1 MHSATSL
8 QLSSSVLHL
17 LICISQ
23 HREEQAY
30 TGSMQ
35 RPVFHPQLIEALR
48 GYNRQRFVKDVVAGL
63 TVSVVAL
70 PISMAFAIACGLKPE
85 AGLVTAIVAGF
96 LIAALGGSRV
106 QISGAAGGFVVMVY
120 GIVHIHGINGLML
133 ATLMSGMW
141 LLLMGLLR
149 LGVLIR
155 FIPVAVITGFTNG
168 IAVLIG
174 MLQLKDFLGLPVQ
187 AMPADVFGIVS
198 LISTHL
204 NQADTSSLLLTTCSL
219 LLLVFWQRLMPRWL
233 PTKIAQR
240 LSLMPGPMLVMLLA
254 TVFVYITDWPV
265 ATIGSRFGGIPS
277 GLPTLSWPD
286 MSLSKW
292 QAVLVPSFTLAL
304 LGAISS
310 LLCARASDNMIGGRH
325 DPNQELMAQG
335 MANMVMPFVGGMPA
349 TGALAR
355 TVTNVKNGASSPVA
369 GMVHA
374 LGLLLIVWLAAP
386 LVSHIPV
393 GVLSAI
399 LLFIAWNMGD
409 WRAFTQLSQFRW
421 PYRFTLLAVF
431 VLTVLVDLSTGMAVG
446 MAAACLTFIYRIS
459 SLTNRQLLH
468 RTANTQVW
476 ALNGALFFGA
486 VALLELI
493 ANDLPDNT
501 LVLELGGLIYI
512 DSSGADALQSLQQTC
527 EKQDVQLMLCGL
539 NAQPLDILQRT
550 GLLARM
556 KTPNTVSDWQT
567 AVRVAT
573 E

>member
-1 MHSATSL
+1 M
-8 QLSSSVLHL
+8 QL
-17 LICISQ
+17 
-23 HREEQAY
+23 
-30 TGSMQ
+30 
-35 RPVFHPQLIEALR
+35 PVFRPELIDALR
-48 GYNRQRFVKDVVAGL
+48 GYNRQRFVKDVGAGL

-120 GIVHIHGINGLML
+120 GIVHLHGVNGLML
-133 ATLMSGMW
+133 ATLMSGLW
-141 LLLMGLLR
+141 LLLMGMMR

-174 MLQLKDFLGLPVQ
+174 MLQLKDFLGLPVRT
-187 AMPADVFGIVS
+187 MPADVFGIVS
-198 LISTHL
+198 VISTHL
-204 NQADTSSLLLTTCSL
+204 NQTDIPTLLLTTSSLLLL
-219 LLLVFWQRLMPRWL
+219 AFWQLLMPRWL
-233 PTKIAQR
+233 PTKMAER
-240 LSLMPGPMLVMLLA
+240 LSLMPGPMLVMILA
-254 TVFVYITDWPV
+254 TVIVYTTDWPV

-277 GLPTLSWPD
+277 GLPDLSWPTL
-286 MSLSKW
+286 SLPQL

-310 LLCARASDNMIGGRH
+310 LLCARASDSMIGARH

-335 MANMVMPFVGGMPA
+335 LANMVMPFVGGMPA

-374 LGLLLIVWLAAP
+374 LGLLLIVLLAAP

-409 WRAFTQLSQFRW
+409 WRAFVSLSQFRW

-431 VLTVLVDLSTGMAVG
+431 VLTVCIDLSVGMAVG
-446 MAAACLTFIYRIS
+446 MAAACLTFLYRIS
-459 SLTNRQLLH
+459 SLTQRQLLEK
-468 RTANTQVW
+468 TSGTQVW
-476 ALNGALFFGA
+476 SIKGALFFGA
-486 VALLELI
+486 VDLLELI
-493 ANDLPDNT
+493 INDLPEQT

-512 DSSGADALQSLQQTC
+512 DSSGADALQNLLQTC
-527 EKQDVQLMLCGL
+527 E
-539 NAQPLDILQRT
+539 
-550 GLLARM
+550 
-556 KTPNTVSDWQT
+556 
-567 AVRVAT
+567 
-573 E
+573 

>member
-1 MHSATSL
+1 
-8 QLSSSVLHL
+8 
-17 LICISQ
+17 
-23 HREEQAY
+23 
-30 TGSMQ
+30 MQ

-48 GYNRQRFVKDVVAGL
+48 DYNRQRFVKDVGAGL
-63 TVSVVAL
+63 TVSMVAL
-70 PISMAFAIACGLKPE
+70 PISMAFAIACGLQPE

-120 GIVHIHGINGLML
+120 GIVHLHGINGLML

-155 FIPVAVITGFTNG
+155 FTPVAVITGFTNG

-174 MLQLKDFLGLPVQ
+174 MLQLKDFLGLPIQ
-187 AMPADVFGIVS
+187 TMPADVFGIVS
-198 LISTHL
+198 VISTHL
-204 NQADTSSLLLTTCSL
+204 HQTDLPTLMLTLSC
-219 LLLVFWQRLMPRWL
+219 LLVLAFWQLLMPRWL
-233 PTKIAQR
+233 QPSVSQR
-240 LSLMPGPMLVMLLA
+240 LSMVPGPMLVMVLA
-254 TVFVYITDWPV
+254 TVFTYLTDWPV

-277 GLPTLSWPD
+277 GLPAMNWPV
-286 MSLSKW
+286 MSLAQF
-292 QAVLVPSFTLAL
+292 QAVLLPSVTLAV

-310 LLCARASDNMIGGRH
+310 LMCARASDQMIDDRH

-335 MANMVMPFVGGMPA
+335 LANMVMPFVGGMPA

-355 TVTNVKNGASSPVA
+355 TVTNVKNGATSPVA

-386 LVSHIPV
+386 LVSHIPL
-393 GVLSAI
+393 GVLSAL
-399 LLFIAWNMGD
+399 LLFIAWNMGN

-421 PYRFTLLAVF
+421 PYRFTMLAVF

-446 MAAACLTFIYRIS
+446 LAAACLTFIYRIS
-459 SLTNRQLLH
+459 SLTNRELLH

-493 ANDLPDNT
+493 ANDLPDHT
-501 LVLELGGLIYI
+501 LVLDTQGLIYV
-512 DSSGADALQSLQQTC
+512 DSSGADALRNLLLTC
-527 EKQDVQLMLCGL
+527 EQQQIQLMLCGL
-539 NAQPLDILQRT
+539 NPQPLDILQRT
-550 GLLARM
+550 GLLVRLKAH
-556 KTPNTVSDWQT
+556 NILSDWQT

>member
-1 MHSATSL
+1 
-8 QLSSSVLHL
+8 
-17 LICISQ
+17 
-23 HREEQAY
+23 
-30 TGSMQ
+30 MQ

-48 GYNRQRFVKDVVAGL
+48 DYNRQRFVKDVGAGL
-63 TVSVVAL
+63 TVSMVAL
-70 PISMAFAIACGLKPE
+70 PISMAFAIACGLQPE

-120 GIVHIHGINGLML
+120 GIVHLHGINGLML

-155 FIPVAVITGFTNG
+155 FTSVAVITGFTNG

-174 MLQLKDFLGLPVQ
+174 MLQLKDFLGLPIQ
-187 AMPADVFGIVS
+187 TMPADVFGIVS
-198 LISTHL
+198 VISTHL
-204 NQADTSSLLLTTCSL
+204 HQTDLPTLMLTLSC
-219 LLLVFWQRLMPRWL
+219 LLVLAFWQLLVPRWL
-233 PTKIAQR
+233 QPSVSQR
-240 LSLMPGPMLVMLLA
+240 LSMVPGPMLVMVLA
-254 TVFVYITDWPV
+254 TVFTYLTDWPV

-277 GLPTLSWPD
+277 GLPAMNWPV
-286 MSLSKW
+286 MSLAQF
-292 QAVLVPSFTLAL
+292 QAVLLPSVTLAV

-310 LLCARASDNMIGGRH
+310 LMCARASDQMIDDRH

-335 MANMVMPFVGGMPA
+335 LANMVMPFVGGMPA

-355 TVTNVKNGASSPVA
+355 TVTNVKNGATSPVA

-386 LVSHIPV
+386 LVSHIPL
-393 GVLSAI
+393 GVLSAL
-399 LLFIAWNMGD
+399 LLFIAWNMGN

-421 PYRFTLLAVF
+421 PYRFTMLAVF

-446 MAAACLTFIYRIS
+446 LAAACLTFIYRIS

-493 ANDLPDNT
+493 ANDLPDHT
-501 LVLELGGLIYI
+501 LVLDTQGLIYV
-512 DSSGADALQSLQQTC
+512 DSSGADALRNLLLTC
-527 EKQDVQLMLCGL
+527 EQQQIQLMLCGL
-539 NAQPLDILQRT
+539 NPQPLDILQRT
-550 GLLARM
+550 GLLVRLEAH
-556 KTPNTVSDWQT
+556 NILSDWQT

>member
-1 MHSATSL
+1 
-8 QLSSSVLHL
+8 
-17 LICISQ
+17 
-23 HREEQAY
+23 
-30 TGSMQ
+30 MQ

-48 GYNRQRFVKDVVAGL
+48 DYNRQRFVKDVGAGL
-63 TVSVVAL
+63 TVSMVAL
-70 PISMAFAIACGLKPE
+70 PISMAFAIACGLQPE

-120 GIVHIHGINGLML
+120 GIVHLHGINGLML

-155 FIPVAVITGFTNG
+155 FTPVAVITGFTNG

-174 MLQLKDFLGLPVQ
+174 MLQLKDFLGLPIQ
-187 AMPADVFGIVS
+187 TMPADVFGIVS
-198 LISTHL
+198 VISTHL
-204 NQADTSSLLLTTCSL
+204 HQTDLPTLMLTLSC
-219 LLLVFWQRLMPRWL
+219 LLVLTFWQLLVPRWL
-233 PTKIAQR
+233 QPSVSQR
-240 LSLMPGPMLVMLLA
+240 LSMVPGPMLVMVLA
-254 TVFVYITDWPV
+254 TVFTYLTDWPV

-277 GLPTLSWPD
+277 GLPAMNWPV
-286 MSLSKW
+286 MSLSQF
-292 QAVLVPSFTLAL
+292 QAVLLPSVTLAV

-310 LLCARASDNMIGGRH
+310 LMCARASDQMIDDRH

-335 MANMVMPFVGGMPA
+335 LANMVMPFVGGMPA

-355 TVTNVKNGASSPVA
+355 TVTNVKNGATSPVA

-386 LVSHIPV
+386 LVSHIPL
-393 GVLSAI
+393 GVLSAL
-399 LLFIAWNMGD
+399 LLFIAWNMGN

-421 PYRFTLLAVF
+421 PYRFTMLAVF

-446 MAAACLTFIYRIS
+446 LAAACLTFIYRIS
-459 SLTNRQLLH
+459 SLTNRELLH

-493 ANDLPDNT
+493 ANDLPDHT
-501 LVLELGGLIYI
+501 LVLDTQGLIYV
-512 DSSGADALQSLQQTC
+512 DSSGADALRNLLLTC
-527 EKQDVQLMLCGL
+527 EQQQIQLMLCGL
-539 NAQPLDILQRT
+539 NPQPLDILQRT
-550 GLLARM
+550 GLLVRLEAH
-556 KTPNTVSDWQT
+556 NILSDWQT

>member
-1 MHSATSL
+1 ML
-8 QLSSSVLHL
+8 QLSAFRPK
-17 LICISQ
+17 LID
-23 HREEQAY
+23 
-30 TGSMQ
+30 
-35 RPVFHPQLIEALR
+35 ALR
-48 GYNRQRFVKDVVAGL
+48 GYDRQRFFKDVGAGL

-96 LIAALGGSRV
+96 MTAALGGSRV

-120 GIVHIHGINGLML
+120 GIVHMHGVNGLML

-141 LLLMGLLR
+141 LLLMGVFR

-187 AMPADVFGIVS
+187 TMPADVFGIVS
-198 LISTHL
+198 VISTHL
-204 NQADTSSLLLTTCSL
+204 NQTDTATLALTLCSL
-219 LLLVFWQRLMPRWL
+219 LVLVFWQLLMPRWL
-233 PTKIAQR
+233 PTSVAQR

-254 TVFVYITDWPV
+254 TVFVYATDWPV

-277 GLPTLSWPD
+277 SLLDLSWPT
-286 MSLSKW
+286 MSLAQL
-292 QAVLVPSFTLAL
+292 QAVLVPGFTLSV

-310 LLCARASDNMIGGRH
+310 LLCARASDSMIGDRH

-335 MANMVMPFVGGMPA
+335 LANMAMPFVGGMPA

-374 LGLLLIVWLAAP
+374 LGLLLIVLLAAP
-386 LVSHIPV
+386 LVSHIPL
-393 GVLSAI
+393 GVLSAL

-409 WRAFTQLSQFRW
+409 WRAFVRFSQFRW

-431 VLTVLVDLSTGMAVG
+431 VLTVLVDLSVGMAVG
-446 MAAACLTFIYRIS
+446 LAAACLTFIYRIS
-459 SLTNRQLLH
+459 SLTQRKLLH
-468 RTANTQVW
+468 ATAHTQVW
-476 ALNGALFFGA
+476 AFDGALFFGA
-486 VALLELI
+486 VDLI
-493 ANDLPDNT
+493 EQTSHDLPEKT
-501 LVLELGGLIYI
+501 LVLDLGGLIYI
-512 DSSGADALQSLQQTC
+512 DSSGADGLHGLLDACEHKHVELKLCAL
-527 EKQDVQLMLCGL
+527 
-539 NAQPLDILQRT
+539 NPQPLDILGRT
-550 GLLARM
+550 GLLARL
-556 KTPNTVSDWQT
+556 KPGGVVADWQT
-567 AVRVAT
+567 AIDSNQADKPPKND
-573 E
+573 

>member
-1 MHSATSL
+1 
-8 QLSSSVLHL
+8 
-17 LICISQ
+17 
-23 HREEQAY
+23 
-30 TGSMQ
+30 MQ

-48 GYNRQRFVKDVVAGL
+48 DYNRQRFVKDVGAGL
-63 TVSVVAL
+63 TVSMVAL
-70 PISMAFAIACGLKPE
+70 PISMAFAIACGLQPE

-120 GIVHIHGINGLML
+120 GIVHLHGINGLML

-155 FIPVAVITGFTNG
+155 FTPVAVITGFTNG

-174 MLQLKDFLGLPVQ
+174 MLQLKDFLGLPIQ
-187 AMPADVFGIVS
+187 TMPADVFGIVS
-198 LISTHL
+198 VISTHL
-204 NQADTSSLLLTTCSL
+204 HQTDLPTLMLTLSC
-219 LLLVFWQRLMPRWL
+219 LLVLAFWQLLVPRWL
-233 PTKIAQR
+233 QPSVSQR
-240 LSLMPGPMLVMLLA
+240 LSMVPGPMLVMVLA
-254 TVFVYITDWPV
+254 TEFTYLTDWPV

-277 GLPTLSWPD
+277 GLPAMNWPV
-286 MSLSKW
+286 MSLAQF
-292 QAVLVPSFTLAL
+292 QAVLLPSVTLAV

-310 LLCARASDNMIGGRH
+310 LMCARASDQMIDDRH

-335 MANMVMPFVGGMPA
+335 LANMVMPFVGGMPA

-355 TVTNVKNGASSPVA
+355 TVTNVKNGATSPVA

-386 LVSHIPV
+386 LVSHIPL
-393 GVLSAI
+393 GVLSAL
-399 LLFIAWNMGD
+399 LLFIAWNMGN

-421 PYRFTLLAVF
+421 PYRFTMLAVF

-446 MAAACLTFIYRIS
+446 LAAACLTFIYRIS

-493 ANDLPDNT
+493 ANDLPDHT
-501 LVLELGGLIYI
+501 LVLDTQGLIYV
-512 DSSGADALQSLQQTC
+512 DSSGADALRNLLLTC
-527 EKQDVQLMLCGL
+527 EQQQIQLMLCGL
-539 NAQPLDILQRT
+539 NPQPLDILQRT
-550 GLLARM
+550 GLLVRLEAH
-556 KTPNTVSDWQT
+556 NILSDWQT

>member
-1 MHSATSL
+1 ML
-8 QLSSSVLHL
+8 QLSAFRPK
-17 LICISQ
+17 LID
-23 HREEQAY
+23 
-30 TGSMQ
+30 
-35 RPVFHPQLIEALR
+35 ALR
-48 GYNRQRFVKDVVAGL
+48 GYDRQRFFKDLGAGL

-96 LIAALGGSRV
+96 LTSALGGSRV

-120 GIVHIHGINGLML
+120 GIVHMHGVNGLML

-141 LLLMGLLR
+141 LLLMGVFR

-187 AMPADVFGIVS
+187 TMPADVFGIVS
-198 LISTHL
+198 VISTHL
-204 NQADTSSLLLTTCSL
+204 NQTDTPTLALTLCSL
-219 LLLVFWQRLMPRWL
+219 LVLVFWQLLMPRWL
-233 PTKIAQR
+233 PASVAQR

-254 TVFVYITDWPV
+254 TAFVYTTDWPV
-265 ATIGSRFGGIPS
+265 ATIGSRFGGIPYS
-277 GLPTLSWPD
+277 LLDLSWPT
-286 MSLSKW
+286 MSLAQL
-292 QAVLVPSFTLAL
+292 QAVLVSGFTLAV

-310 LLCARASDNMIGGRH
+310 LLCARASDSMIGDRH

-335 MANMVMPFVGGMPA
+335 LANMAMPFVGGMPA

-374 LGLLLIVWLAAP
+374 LGLLLIVLLAAP
-386 LVSHIPV
+386 LVSHIPL
-393 GVLSAI
+393 GVLSAL

-409 WRAFTQLSQFRW
+409 WRAFVRLSQFRW

-431 VLTVLVDLSTGMAVG
+431 VLTVLVDLSVGMAVG
-446 MAAACLTFIYRIS
+446 LAAACLTFIYRIS
-459 SLTNRQLLH
+459 SLTQRKLLH
-468 RTANTQVW
+468 ATAHTQVW
-476 ALNGALFFGA
+476 AFDGALFFGA
-486 VALLELI
+486 VDLI
-493 ANDLPDNT
+493 EQTSHDLPEKT
-501 LVLELGGLIYI
+501 LVLDLGGLIYI
-512 DSSGADALQSLQQTC
+512 DSSGADGLHGLLDACEHKHVELKLCAL
-527 EKQDVQLMLCGL
+527 
-539 NAQPLDILQRT
+539 NPQPLDILGRT
-550 GLLARM
+550 GLLARL
-556 KTPNTVSDWQT
+556 KPGGVVADWQT
-567 AVRVAT
+567 AARNAT

>member
-1 MHSATSL
+1 ML
-8 QLSSSVLHL
+8 QLSAFRPK
-17 LICISQ
+17 LID
-23 HREEQAY
+23 
-30 TGSMQ
+30 
-35 RPVFHPQLIEALR
+35 ALR
-48 GYNRQRFVKDVVAGL
+48 GYDRQRFFKDLGAGL

-96 LIAALGGSRV
+96 LTAALGGSRV

-120 GIVHIHGINGLML
+120 GIVHMHGVNGLML

-141 LLLMGLLR
+141 LLLMGVFR

-174 MLQLKDFLGLPVQ
+174 MLQLKDFLGLPIQ
-187 AMPADVFGIVS
+187 TMPADVFGIVS
-198 LISTHL
+198 VISTHL
-204 NQADTSSLLLTTCSL
+204 NQTDIATLALTLSSLLV
-219 LLLVFWQRLMPRWL
+219 LVFWQLLMPRWL
-233 PTKIAQR
+233 PASVAQR

-254 TVFVYITDWPV
+254 TAFVYTTDWPV

-277 GLPTLSWPD
+277 SLLDLSWPT
-286 MSLSKW
+286 MSLA
-292 QAVLVPSFTLAL
+292 QLQDVLVPGFTLAV

-310 LLCARASDNMIGGRH
+310 LLCARASDSMIGDRH

-335 MANMVMPFVGGMPA
+335 LANMAMPFVGGMPA

-374 LGLLLIVWLAAP
+374 LGLLLIVLLAAP
-386 LVSHIPV
+386 LVSHIPL
-393 GVLSAI
+393 GVLSAL

-409 WRAFTQLSQFRW
+409 WRAFVRLSQFRW

-431 VLTVLVDLSTGMAVG
+431 VLTVLVDLSVGMAVG
-446 MAAACLTFIYRIS
+446 LAAACLTFIYRIS
-459 SLTNRQLLH
+459 SLTQRKLLH
-468 RTANTQVW
+468 ATAHTQVW
-476 ALNGALFFGA
+476 AFDGALFFGA
-486 VALLELI
+486 VDLI
-493 ANDLPDNT
+493 EQTSHDLPEKT
-501 LVLELGGLIYI
+501 LVLDLGGLIYI
-512 DSSGADALQSLQQTC
+512 DSSGADGLHGLLDACEHKHVELKLCAL
-527 EKQDVQLMLCGL
+527 
-539 NAQPLDILQRT
+539 NPQPLDILGRT
-550 GLLARM
+550 GLLARL
-556 KTPNTVSDWQT
+556 KPGGVAVDWQT
-567 AVRVAT
+567 AVRNAT

>member
-1 MHSATSL
+1 ML
-8 QLSSSVLHL
+8 QLSAFRPK
-17 LICISQ
+17 LID
-23 HREEQAY
+23 
-30 TGSMQ
+30 
-35 RPVFHPQLIEALR
+35 ALR
-48 GYNRQRFVKDVVAGL
+48 GYDRQRFFKDLGAGL

-96 LIAALGGSRV
+96 LTSALGGSRV

-120 GIVHIHGINGLML
+120 GIVHMHGVNGLML

-141 LLLMGLLR
+141 LLLMGVFR

-174 MLQLKDFLGLPVQ
+174 MLQLKDFLGLPIQ
-187 AMPADVFGIVS
+187 TMPADVFGIVS
-198 LISTHL
+198 VISTHL
-204 NQADTSSLLLTTCSL
+204 NQTDIATLALTLSSLLV
-219 LLLVFWQRLMPRWL
+219 LVFWQLLMPRWL
-233 PTKIAQR
+233 PASVAQR

-254 TVFVYITDWPV
+254 TAFVYTTDWPV

-277 GLPTLSWPD
+277 SLLDLSWPT
-286 MSLSKW
+286 MSLAQL
-292 QAVLVPSFTLAL
+292 QAVLVPGFTLSV

-310 LLCARASDNMIGGRH
+310 LLCARASDSMIGDRH

-335 MANMVMPFVGGMPA
+335 LANMAMPFVGGMPA

-374 LGLLLIVWLAAP
+374 LGLLLIVLLAAP
-386 LVSHIPV
+386 LVSHIPL
-393 GVLSAI
+393 GVLSAL

-409 WRAFTQLSQFRW
+409 WRAFVRLSQFRW

-431 VLTVLVDLSTGMAVG
+431 VLTVLVDLSVGMAVG
-446 MAAACLTFIYRIS
+446 LAAACLTFIYRIS
-459 SLTNRQLLH
+459 SLTQRKLLH
-468 RTANTQVW
+468 ATAHTQVW
-476 ALNGALFFGA
+476 AFDGALFFGA
-486 VALLELI
+486 VDLI
-493 ANDLPDNT
+493 EQTSHDLPKKT
-501 LVLELGGLIYI
+501 LVLDLGGLIYI
-512 DSSGADALQSLQQTC
+512 DSSGTDALHGLLDAC
-527 EKQDVQLMLCGL
+527 EHKHVELKLCAL
-539 NAQPLDILQRT
+539 NPQPLDILGRT
-550 GLLARM
+550 GLLARL
-556 KTPNTVSDWQT
+556 KPGGVVADWQT
-567 AVRVAT
+567 AVRNAT

>member
-1 MHSATSL
+1 
-8 QLSSSVLHL
+8 
-17 LICISQ
+17 
-23 HREEQAY
+23 
-30 TGSMQ
+30 MQ

-48 GYNRQRFVKDVVAGL
+48 DYNRQRFVKDVGAGL
-63 TVSVVAL
+63 TVSMVAL
-70 PISMAFAIACGLKPE
+70 PISMAFAIACGLQPE

-120 GIVHIHGINGLML
+120 GIVHLHGINGLML

-174 MLQLKDFLGLPVQ
+174 MLQLKDFLGLPIQ
-187 AMPADVFGIVS
+187 TMPADVFGIVS
-198 LISTHL
+198 VISTHL
-204 NQADTSSLLLTTCSL
+204 HQTDLPTLMLTLSC
-219 LLLVFWQRLMPRWL
+219 LLVLAFWQLLVPRWL
-233 PTKIAQR
+233 QPSVSQR
-240 LSLMPGPMLVMLLA
+240 LSMVPGPMLVMVLA
-254 TVFVYITDWPV
+254 TVFTYLTDWPV

-277 GLPTLSWPD
+277 GLPAMNWPV
-286 MSLSKW
+286 MSLAQF
-292 QAVLVPSFTLAL
+292 QAVLLPSVTLAV

-310 LLCARASDNMIGGRH
+310 LMCARASDQMIDDRH

-335 MANMVMPFVGGMPA
+335 LANMVMPFVGGMPA

-355 TVTNVKNGASSPVA
+355 TVTNVKNGATSPVA

-386 LVSHIPV
+386 LVSHIPL
-393 GVLSAI
+393 GVLSAL
-399 LLFIAWNMGD
+399 LLFIAWNMGN

-421 PYRFTLLAVF
+421 PYRFTMLAVF

-446 MAAACLTFIYRIS
+446 LAAACLTFIYRIS

-493 ANDLPDNT
+493 ANDLPDHT
-501 LVLELGGLIYI
+501 LVLDTQGLIYV
-512 DSSGADALQSLQQTC
+512 DSSGADALRNLLLTC
-527 EKQDVQLMLCGL
+527 EQQQIQLMLCGL
-539 NAQPLDILQRT
+539 NPQPLDILQRT
-550 GLLARM
+550 GLLVRLEAH
-556 KTPNTVSDWQT
+556 NILSDWQT

>member
-1 MHSATSL
+1 ML
-8 QLSSSVLHL
+8 QLSAFRPK
-17 LICISQ
+17 LID
-23 HREEQAY
+23 
-30 TGSMQ
+30 
-35 RPVFHPQLIEALR
+35 ALR
-48 GYNRQRFVKDVVAGL
+48 GYDRQRFFKDLGAGL

-96 LIAALGGSRV
+96 LTSALGGSRV

-120 GIVHIHGINGLML
+120 GIVHMHGVNGLML

-141 LLLMGLLR
+141 LLLMGVFR

-187 AMPADVFGIVS
+187 TMPADVFGIVS
-198 LISTHL
+198 VISTHL
-204 NQADTSSLLLTTCSL
+204 NQTDIATLALTLSSLLV
-219 LLLVFWQRLMPRWL
+219 LVFWQLLMPRWL

-254 TVFVYITDWPV
+254 TAFVYTTDWPV

-277 GLPTLSWPD
+277 SLLDLSWPT
-286 MSLSKW
+286 MSLAQL
-292 QAVLVPSFTLAL
+292 QAVLVPGFTLAV

-310 LLCARASDNMIGGRH
+310 LLCARASDSMIGDRH

-335 MANMVMPFVGGMPA
+335 LANMAMPFVGGMPA

-374 LGLLLIVWLAAP
+374 LGLLLIVLLAAP
-386 LVSHIPV
+386 LVSHIPL
-393 GVLSAI
+393 GVLSAL

-409 WRAFTQLSQFRW
+409 WRAFVRLSQFRW

-431 VLTVLVDLSTGMAVG
+431 VLTVLVDLSVGMAVG
-446 MAAACLTFIYRIS
+446 LAAACLTFIYRIS
-459 SLTNRQLLH
+459 SLTQRKLLH
-468 RTANTQVW
+468 ATAHTQVW
-476 ALNGALFFGA
+476 AFDGALFFGA
-486 VALLELI
+486 VDLI
-493 ANDLPDNT
+493 EQTSHDLPEKT
-501 LVLELGGLIYI
+501 LVLDLGGLIYI
-512 DSSGADALQSLQQTC
+512 DSSGADGLHGLLDACEHKHVELKLCAL
-527 EKQDVQLMLCGL
+527 
-539 NAQPLDILQRT
+539 NPQPLDILGRT
-550 GLLARM
+550 GLLARL
-556 KTPNTVSDWQT
+556 KPGGVVADWQT
-567 AVRVAT
+567 AARNAT

>member
-1 MHSATSL
+1 ML
-8 QLSSSVLHL
+8 QLLAFRPK
-17 LICISQ
+17 LID
-23 HREEQAY
+23 
-30 TGSMQ
+30 
-35 RPVFHPQLIEALR
+35 ALR
-48 GYNRQRFVKDVVAGL
+48 GYDRQRFFKDVGAGL

-96 LIAALGGSRV
+96 LTAALGGSRV

-120 GIVHIHGINGLML
+120 GIVHMHGVNGLML

-141 LLLMGLLR
+141 LLLMGVFR

-187 AMPADVFGIVS
+187 TMPADVFGIVS
-198 LISTHL
+198 VISTHL
-204 NQADTSSLLLTTCSL
+204 NQTDTATLALTLCSL
-219 LLLVFWQRLMPRWL
+219 LVLVFWQLLMPRWL
-233 PTKIAQR
+233 PTSVAQR

-254 TVFVYITDWPV
+254 TVFVYATDWPV

-277 GLPTLSWPD
+277 SLLDLSWPT
-286 MSLSKW
+286 MSLAQL
-292 QAVLVPSFTLAL
+292 QAVLVPGFTLAI

-310 LLCARASDNMIGGRH
+310 LLCARASDSMIGDRH

-335 MANMVMPFVGGMPA
+335 LANMAMPFVGGMPA

-374 LGLLLIVWLAAP
+374 LGLLLIVLLAAP
-386 LVSHIPV
+386 LVSHIPL
-393 GVLSAI
+393 GVLSAL

-409 WRAFTQLSQFRW
+409 WRAFVRFSQFRW

-431 VLTVLVDLSTGMAVG
+431 VLTVLVDLSVGMAVG
-446 MAAACLTFIYRIS
+446 LAAACLTFIYRIS
-459 SLTNRQLLH
+459 SLTQRKLLH
-468 RTANTQVW
+468 ATAQTHVW
-476 ALNGALFFGA
+476 AFDGALFFGA
-486 VALLELI
+486 VDLI
-493 ANDLPDNT
+493 EQTSHDLPEKK
-501 LVLELGGLIYI
+501 LVLDLGGLIYI
-512 DSSGADALQSLQQTC
+512 DSSGADALHGLLDAC
-527 EKQDVQLMLCGL
+527 EHKHVELKLCAL
-539 NAQPLDILQRT
+539 NPQPLDILGRT
-550 GLLARM
+550 GLLARL
-556 KTPNTVSDWQT
+556 KPGGVVADWQT
-567 AVRVAT
+567 AIDSNQADKPPKND
-573 E
+573 

>member
-1 MHSATSL
+1 L
-8 QLSSSVLHL
+8 IFISSY
-17 LICISQ
+17 
-23 HREEQAY
+23 REKQAY
-30 TGSMQ
+30 SGLMQ

-48 GYNRQRFVKDVVAGL
+48 DYNRQRFVKDVGAGL
-63 TVSVVAL
+63 TVSMVAL
-70 PISMAFAIACGLKPE
+70 PISMAFAIACGLQPE

-120 GIVHIHGINGLML
+120 GIVHLHGINGLML

-174 MLQLKDFLGLPVQ
+174 MLQLKDFLGLPIQ
-187 AMPADVFGIVS
+187 TMPADVFGIVS
-198 LISTHL
+198 VISTHL
-204 NQADTSSLLLTTCSL
+204 HQTDLPTLMLTLSC
-219 LLLVFWQRLMPRWL
+219 LLVLAFWQLLVPRWL
-233 PTKIAQR
+233 QPSVSQR
-240 LSLMPGPMLVMLLA
+240 LSMVPGPMLVMVLA
-254 TVFVYITDWPV
+254 TVFTYLTDWPV

-277 GLPTLSWPD
+277 GLPAMNWPV
-286 MSLSKW
+286 MSLAQF
-292 QAVLVPSFTLAL
+292 QAVLLPSVTLAV

-310 LLCARASDNMIGGRH
+310 LMCARASDQMIDDRH

-335 MANMVMPFVGGMPA
+335 LANMVMPFVGGMPA

-355 TVTNVKNGASSPVA
+355 TVTNVKNGATSPVA

-386 LVSHIPV
+386 LVSHIPL
-393 GVLSAI
+393 GVLSAL
-399 LLFIAWNMGD
+399 LLFIAWNMGN

-446 MAAACLTFIYRIS
+446 LAAACLTFIYRIS

-493 ANDLPDNT
+493 ANDLPDHT
-501 LVLELGGLIYI
+501 LVLDTQGLIYV
-512 DSSGADALQSLQQTC
+512 DSSGADALRNLLLTC
-527 EKQDVQLMLCGL
+527 EQQQIQLMLCGL
-539 NAQPLDILQRT
+539 NPQPLDILQRT
-550 GLLARM
+550 GLLVRLEAH
-556 KTPNTVSDWQT
+556 NILSDWQT

>member
-1 MHSATSL
+1 ML
-8 QLSSSVLHL
+8 QLSAFRPK
-17 LICISQ
+17 LID
-23 HREEQAY
+23 
-30 TGSMQ
+30 
-35 RPVFHPQLIEALR
+35 ALR
-48 GYNRQRFVKDVVAGL
+48 GYDRQRFFKDLGAGL

-96 LIAALGGSRV
+96 LTSALGGSRV

-120 GIVHIHGINGLML
+120 GIVHMHGVNGLML

-141 LLLMGLLR
+141 LLLMGVFR

-174 MLQLKDFLGLPVQ
+174 MLQLKDFLGLPIQ
-187 AMPADVFGIVS
+187 TMPADVFGIVS
-198 LISTHL
+198 VISTHL
-204 NQADTSSLLLTTCSL
+204 NQTDIATLALTLSSLLV
-219 LLLVFWQRLMPRWL
+219 LVFWQLLMPRWL
-233 PTKIAQR
+233 PASVAQR

-254 TVFVYITDWPV
+254 TAFVYTTDWPV

-277 GLPTLSWPD
+277 SLLDLSWPT
-286 MSLSKW
+286 MSLAQL
-292 QAVLVPSFTLAL
+292 QAVLVPGFTLAV

-310 LLCARASDNMIGGRH
+310 LLCARASDSMIGDRH

-335 MANMVMPFVGGMPA
+335 LANMAMPFVGGMPA

-374 LGLLLIVWLAAP
+374 LGLLLIVLLAAP
-386 LVSHIPV
+386 LVSHIPL
-393 GVLSAI
+393 GVLSAL

-409 WRAFTQLSQFRW
+409 WRAFVRLSQFRW

-431 VLTVLVDLSTGMAVG
+431 VLTVLVDLSVGMAVG
-446 MAAACLTFIYRIS
+446 LAAACLTFIYRIS
-459 SLTNRQLLH
+459 SLTQRKLLH
-468 RTANTQVW
+468 ATAHTQVW
-476 ALNGALFFGA
+476 AFDGALFFGA
-486 VALLELI
+486 VDLI
-493 ANDLPDNT
+493 EQTSHDLPEKT
-501 LVLELGGLIYI
+501 LVLDLGGLIYI
-512 DSSGADALQSLQQTC
+512 DSSGADGLHGLLDACEHKHVELKLCAL
-527 EKQDVQLMLCGL
+527 
-539 NAQPLDILQRT
+539 NPQPLDILGRT
-550 GLLARM
+550 GLLARL
-556 KTPNTVSDWQT
+556 KPGGVVADWQT
-567 AVRVAT
+567 AVRNAT

>member
-1 MHSATSL
+1 
-8 QLSSSVLHL
+8 
-17 LICISQ
+17 
-23 HREEQAY
+23 
-30 TGSMQ
+30 MQ

-48 GYNRQRFVKDVVAGL
+48 DYNRQRFVKDVGAGL
-63 TVSVVAL
+63 TVSMVAL
-70 PISMAFAIACGLKPE
+70 PISMAFAIACGLQPE

-120 GIVHIHGINGLML
+120 GIVHLHGINGLML

-155 FIPVAVITGFTNG
+155 FTPVAVITGFTNG

-174 MLQLKDFLGLPVQ
+174 MLQLKDFLGLPIQ
-187 AMPADVFGIVS
+187 TMPADVFGIVS
-198 LISTHL
+198 VISTHL
-204 NQADTSSLLLTTCSL
+204 HQTDLPTLMLTLSC
-219 LLLVFWQRLMPRWL
+219 LLVLAFWQLLVPRWL
-233 PTKIAQR
+233 QPSVSQR
-240 LSLMPGPMLVMLLA
+240 LSMVPGPMLVMVLA
-254 TVFVYITDWPV
+254 TVFTHLTDWPV

-277 GLPTLSWPD
+277 GLPAMNWPV
-286 MSLSKW
+286 MSLAQF
-292 QAVLVPSFTLAL
+292 QAVLLPSVTLAV

-310 LLCARASDNMIGGRH
+310 LMCARASDQMIDDRH

-335 MANMVMPFVGGMPA
+335 LANMVMPFVGGMPA

-355 TVTNVKNGASSPVA
+355 TVTNVKNGATSPVA

-386 LVSHIPV
+386 LVSHIPL
-393 GVLSAI
+393 GVLSAL
-399 LLFIAWNMGD
+399 LLFIAWNMGN

-421 PYRFTLLAVF
+421 PYRFTMLAVF

-446 MAAACLTFIYRIS
+446 LAAACLTFIYRIS

-493 ANDLPDNT
+493 ANDLPDHT
-501 LVLELGGLIYI
+501 LVLDTQGLIYV
-512 DSSGADALQSLQQTC
+512 DSSGADALRNLLLTC
-527 EKQDVQLMLCGL
+527 EQQQIQLMLCGL
-539 NAQPLDILQRT
+539 NPQPLDILQRT
-550 GLLARM
+550 GLLVRLEAH
-556 KTPNTVSDWQT
+556 NILSDWQT

>member
-1 MHSATSL
+1 M
-8 QLSSSVLHL
+8 QL
-17 LICISQ
+17 
-23 HREEQAY
+23 
-30 TGSMQ
+30 
-35 RPVFHPQLIEALR
+35 PVFRPELIDALR
-48 GYNRQRFVKDVVAGL
+48 GYNRQRFVKDVGAGL

-120 GIVHIHGINGLML
+120 GIVHMHGVNGLML
-133 ATLMSGMW
+133 ATLMSGLW
-141 LLLMGLLR
+141 LLLMGLMR

-187 AMPADVFGIVS
+187 TMPADVFGIVS
-198 LISTHL
+198 VISTHL
-204 NQADTSSLLLTTCSL
+204 NQTDIATLALTLCSL
-219 LLLVFWQRLMPRWL
+219 LVLVFWQLLMPRWL
-233 PTKIAQR
+233 PTSVAQR

-254 TVFVYITDWPV
+254 TVFVYATDWPV

-277 GLPTLSWPD
+277 SLLDLSWPT
-286 MSLSKW
+286 MSLAQL
-292 QAVLVPSFTLAL
+292 QAVLVPGFTLAV

-310 LLCARASDNMIGGRH
+310 LLCARASDSMIGDRH

-335 MANMVMPFVGGMPA
+335 LANMAMPFVGGMPA

-374 LGLLLIVWLAAP
+374 LGLLLIVLLAAP
-386 LVSHIPV
+386 LVSHIPL
-393 GVLSAI
+393 GVLSAL

-409 WRAFTQLSQFRW
+409 WRAFVRLSQFRW

-431 VLTVLVDLSTGMAVG
+431 VLTVLVDLSVGMAVG
-446 MAAACLTFIYRIS
+446 LAAACLTFIYRIS
-459 SLTNRQLLH
+459 SLTQRKLLH
-468 RTANTQVW
+468 ATAHTQVW
-476 ALNGALFFGA
+476 AFDGALFFGA
-486 VALLELI
+486 VDLI
-493 ANDLPDNT
+493 EQTSHDLPEKT
-501 LVLELGGLIYI
+501 LVLDLGGLIYI
-512 DSSGADALQSLQQTC
+512 DSSGADGLHGLLDACEHKHVELKLCAL
-527 EKQDVQLMLCGL
+527 
-539 NAQPLDILQRT
+539 NPQPLDILGRT
-550 GLLARM
+550 GLLARL
-556 KTPNTVSDWQT
+556 KPGGVAVDWQT
-567 AVRVAT
+567 AIDSNQADKPPKSD
-573 E
+573 

>member
-1 MHSATSL
+1 ML
-8 QLSSSVLHL
+8 QLSAFRPK
-17 LICISQ
+17 LID
-23 HREEQAY
+23 
-30 TGSMQ
+30 
-35 RPVFHPQLIEALR
+35 ALR
-48 GYNRQRFVKDVVAGL
+48 GYDRQRFFKDLGAGL

-96 LIAALGGSRV
+96 LTSALGGSRV

-120 GIVHIHGINGLML
+120 GIVHMHGVNGLML

-141 LLLMGLLR
+141 LLLMGVFR

-187 AMPADVFGIVS
+187 TMPADVFGIVS
-198 LISTHL
+198 VISTHL
-204 NQADTSSLLLTTCSL
+204 NQTDTPTLALTLCSL
-219 LLLVFWQRLMPRWL
+219 LVLVFWQLLMPRWL

-254 TVFVYITDWPV
+254 TAFVYTTDWPV

-277 GLPTLSWPD
+277 SLLDLSWPT
-286 MSLSKW
+286 MSLAQL
-292 QAVLVPSFTLAL
+292 QAVLVPGFTLAV

-310 LLCARASDNMIGGRH
+310 LLCARASDSMIGDRH

-335 MANMVMPFVGGMPA
+335 LANMAMPFVGGMPA

-374 LGLLLIVWLAAP
+374 LGLLLIVLLAAP
-386 LVSHIPV
+386 LVSHIPL
-393 GVLSAI
+393 GVLSAL

-409 WRAFTQLSQFRW
+409 WRAFVRLSQFRW

-431 VLTVLVDLSTGMAVG
+431 VLTVLVDLSVGMAVG
-446 MAAACLTFIYRIS
+446 LAAACLTFIYRIS
-459 SLTNRQLLH
+459 SLTQRKLLH
-468 RTANTQVW
+468 ATAHTQVW
-476 ALNGALFFGA
+476 AFDGALFFGA
-486 VALLELI
+486 VDLI
-493 ANDLPDNT
+493 EQTSHDLPEKT
-501 LVLELGGLIYI
+501 LVLDLGGLIYI
-512 DSSGADALQSLQQTC
+512 DSSGADGLHGLLDACEHKHVELKLCAL
-527 EKQDVQLMLCGL
+527 
-539 NAQPLDILQRT
+539 NPQPLDILGRT
-550 GLLARM
+550 GLLARL
-556 KTPNTVSDWQT
+556 KPGGVVADWQT
-567 AVRVAT
+567 AIDSNQADKPPKSD
-573 E
+573 

>member
-1 MHSATSL
+1 
-8 QLSSSVLHL
+8 
-17 LICISQ
+17 
-23 HREEQAY
+23 
-30 TGSMQ
+30 MQ

-48 GYNRQRFVKDVVAGL
+48 DYNRQRFVKDVGAGL
-63 TVSVVAL
+63 TVSMVAL
-70 PISMAFAIACGLKPE
+70 PISMAFAIACGLQPE

-120 GIVHIHGINGLML
+120 GIVHLHGINGLML

-149 LGVLIR
+149 LGVLTR
-155 FIPVAVITGFTNG
+155 FTPVAVITGFTNG

-174 MLQLKDFLGLPVQ
+174 MLQLKDFLGLPIQ
-187 AMPADVFGIVS
+187 TMPADVFGIVS
-198 LISTHL
+198 VISTHL
-204 NQADTSSLLLTTCSL
+204 HQTDLPTLMLTLSC
-219 LLLVFWQRLMPRWL
+219 LLVLAFWQLLMPRWL
-233 PTKIAQR
+233 QPSVSQR
-240 LSLMPGPMLVMLLA
+240 LSMVPGPMLVMVLA
-254 TVFVYITDWPV
+254 TVFTYLTDWPV

-277 GLPTLSWPD
+277 GLPAMNWPV
-286 MSLSKW
+286 MSLAQF
-292 QAVLVPSFTLAL
+292 QAVLLPSVTLAV

-310 LLCARASDNMIGGRH
+310 LMCARASDQMIDDRH

-335 MANMVMPFVGGMPA
+335 LANMVMPFVGGMPA

-355 TVTNVKNGASSPVA
+355 TVTNVKNGATSPVA

-386 LVSHIPV
+386 LVSHIPL
-393 GVLSAI
+393 GVLSAL
-399 LLFIAWNMGD
+399 LLFIAWNMGN

-421 PYRFTLLAVF
+421 PYRFTMLAVF

-446 MAAACLTFIYRIS
+446 LAAACLTFIYRIS
-459 SLTNRQLLH
+459 SLTNRELLH

-493 ANDLPDNT
+493 ANDLPDHT
-501 LVLELGGLIYI
+501 LVLDTQGLIYV
-512 DSSGADALQSLQQTC
+512 DSSGADALRNLLLTC
-527 EKQDVQLMLCGL
+527 EQQQIQLMLCGL
-539 NAQPLDILQRT
+539 NPQPLDILQRT
-550 GLLARM
+550 GLLVRLEAH
-556 KTPNTVSDWQT
+556 NILSDWQT

>member
-1 MHSATSL
+1 ML
-8 QLSSSVLHL
+8 QLSAFRPK
-17 LICISQ
+17 LID
-23 HREEQAY
+23 
-30 TGSMQ
+30 
-35 RPVFHPQLIEALR
+35 ALR
-48 GYNRQRFVKDVVAGL
+48 GYDRQRFFKDLGAGL

-96 LIAALGGSRV
+96 LTSALGGSRV

-120 GIVHIHGINGLML
+120 GIVHMHGVNGLML

-141 LLLMGLLR
+141 LLLMGVFR

-187 AMPADVFGIVS
+187 TMPADVFGIVS
-198 LISTHL
+198 VISTHL
-204 NQADTSSLLLTTCSL
+204 NQTDIATLALTLCSL
-219 LLLVFWQRLMPRWL
+219 LVLVFWQLLMPRWF
-233 PTKIAQR
+233 PASVAQR

-254 TVFVYITDWPV
+254 TAFVYTTDWPV

-277 GLPTLSWPD
+277 SLLDLSWPT
-286 MSLSKW
+286 MSLAQL
-292 QAVLVPSFTLAL
+292 QAVLVPGFTLAI

-310 LLCARASDNMIGGRH
+310 LLCARASDSMIGDRH

-335 MANMVMPFVGGMPA
+335 LANMAMPFVGGMPA

-374 LGLLLIVWLAAP
+374 LGLLLIVLLAAP
-386 LVSHIPV
+386 LVSHIPL
-393 GVLSAI
+393 GVLSAL

-409 WRAFTQLSQFRW
+409 WRAFVRLSQFRW

-431 VLTVLVDLSTGMAVG
+431 VLTVLVDLSVGMAVG
-446 MAAACLTFIYRIS
+446 LAAACLTFIYRIS
-459 SLTNRQLLH
+459 SLTQRKLLH
-468 RTANTQVW
+468 ATAHTQVW
-476 ALNGALFFGA
+476 AFDGALFFGA
-486 VALLELI
+486 VDLI
-493 ANDLPDNT
+493 EQTSHDLPEKT
-501 LVLELGGLIYI
+501 LVLDLSGLIYI
-512 DSSGADALQSLQQTC
+512 DSSGADGLHGLLDACEHKHVELKLCAL
-527 EKQDVQLMLCGL
+527 
-539 NAQPLDILQRT
+539 NPQPLDILGRT
-550 GLLARM
+550 GLLARL
-556 KTPNTVSDWQT
+556 KPGGVVADWQT
-567 AVRVAT
+567 AARNAT

>member
-1 MHSATSL
+1 MTDSLNL
-8 QLSSSVLHL
+8 QLLIFISSY
-17 LICISQ
+17 
-23 HREEQAY
+23 REKQAY
-30 TGSMQ
+30 SGLMQ

-48 GYNRQRFVKDVVAGL
+48 DYNRQRFVKDVGAGL
-63 TVSVVAL
+63 TVSMVAL
-70 PISMAFAIACGLKPE
+70 PISMAFAIACGLQPE

-120 GIVHIHGINGLML
+120 GIVHLHGINGLML

-155 FIPVAVITGFTNG
+155 FTPVAVITGFTNG

-174 MLQLKDFLGLPVQ
+174 MLQLKDFLGLPIQ
-187 AMPADVFGIVS
+187 TMPADVFGIVS
-198 LISTHL
+198 VISTHL
-204 NQADTSSLLLTTCSL
+204 HQTDLPTLMLTLSC
-219 LLLVFWQRLMPRWL
+219 LLVLAFWQLLMPRWL
-233 PTKIAQR
+233 QPSVSQR
-240 LSLMPGPMLVMLLA
+240 LSMVPGPMLVMVLA
-254 TVFVYITDWPV
+254 TVFTYLTDWPV

-277 GLPTLSWPD
+277 GLPAMNWPV
-286 MSLSKW
+286 MSLAQF
-292 QAVLVPSFTLAL
+292 QAVLLPSVTLAV

-310 LLCARASDNMIGGRH
+310 LMCARASDQMIDDRH

-335 MANMVMPFVGGMPA
+335 LANMVMPFVGGMPV

-355 TVTNVKNGASSPVA
+355 TVTNVKNGATSPVA

-386 LVSHIPV
+386 LVSHIPL
-393 GVLSAI
+393 GVLSAL
-399 LLFIAWNMGD
+399 LLFIAWNMGN

-421 PYRFTLLAVF
+421 PYRFTMLAVF

-446 MAAACLTFIYRIS
+446 LAAACLTFIYRIS

-493 ANDLPDNT
+493 ANDLPDHT
-501 LVLELGGLIYI
+501 LVLDTQGLIYV
-512 DSSGADALQSLQQTC
+512 DSSGADALRNLLLTC
-527 EKQDVQLMLCGL
+527 EQQQIQLMLCGL
-539 NAQPLDILQRT
+539 NPQPLDILQRT
-550 GLLARM
+550 GLLVRLEAH
-556 KTPNTVSDWQT
+556 NILSDWQT

>member
-1 MHSATSL
+1 
-8 QLSSSVLHL
+8 
-17 LICISQ
+17 
-23 HREEQAY
+23 
-30 TGSMQ
+30 MQ

-48 GYNRQRFVKDVVAGL
+48 DYNRQRFVKDVGAGL
-63 TVSVVAL
+63 TVSMVAL
-70 PISMAFAIACGLKPE
+70 PISMAFAIACGLQPE

-120 GIVHIHGINGLML
+120 GIVHLHGINGLML

-155 FIPVAVITGFTNG
+155 FTPVAVITGFTNG

-174 MLQLKDFLGLPVQ
+174 MLQLKDFLGLPIQ
-187 AMPADVFGIVS
+187 TMPADVFGIVS
-198 LISTHL
+198 VISTHL
-204 NQADTSSLLLTTCSL
+204 HQTDLPTLMLTLSC
-219 LLLVFWQRLMPRWL
+219 LLVLAFWQLLVPRWL
-233 PTKIAQR
+233 QPSVSQR
-240 LSLMPGPMLVMLLA
+240 LSMVPGPMLVMVLA
-254 TVFVYITDWPV
+254 TEFTYLTDWPV

-277 GLPTLSWPD
+277 GLPAMNWPV
-286 MSLSKW
+286 MSLSQF
-292 QAVLVPSFTLAL
+292 QAVLLPSVTLAV

-310 LLCARASDNMIGGRH
+310 LMCARASDQMIDDRH

-335 MANMVMPFVGGMPA
+335 LANMVMPFVGGMPA

-355 TVTNVKNGASSPVA
+355 TVTNVKNGATSPVA

-386 LVSHIPV
+386 LVSHIPL
-393 GVLSAI
+393 GVLSAL
-399 LLFIAWNMGD
+399 LLFIAWNMGN

-421 PYRFTLLAVF
+421 PYRFTMLAVF

-446 MAAACLTFIYRIS
+446 LAAACLTFIYRIS

-493 ANDLPDNT
+493 ANDLPDHT
-501 LVLELGGLIYI
+501 LVLDTQGLIYV
-512 DSSGADALQSLQQTC
+512 DSSGADALRNLLLTC
-527 EKQDVQLMLCGL
+527 EQQQIQLMLCGL
-539 NAQPLDILQRT
+539 NPQPLDILRRT
-550 GLLARM
+550 GLLVRLKAH
-556 KTPNTVSDWQT
+556 NILSDWQT

>member
-1 MHSATSL
+1 ML
-8 QLSSSVLHL
+8 QLSAFRPK
-17 LICISQ
+17 LID
-23 HREEQAY
+23 
-30 TGSMQ
+30 
-35 RPVFHPQLIEALR
+35 ALR
-48 GYNRQRFVKDVVAGL
+48 GYDRQRFFKDLGAGL

-96 LIAALGGSRV
+96 LTSALGGSRV

-120 GIVHIHGINGLML
+120 GIVHMHGVNGLML
-133 ATLMSGMW
+133 ATLMSGIW
-141 LLLMGLLR
+141 LLLMGVFR

-187 AMPADVFGIVS
+187 TMPADVFGIVS
-198 LISTHL
+198 VISTHL
-204 NQADTSSLLLTTCSL
+204 NQTDIATLALTLCSL
-219 LLLVFWQRLMPRWL
+219 LVLVFWQLLMPRWF
-233 PTKIAQR
+233 PASVAQR

-254 TVFVYITDWPV
+254 TAFVYTTDWPV

-277 GLPTLSWPD
+277 SLLDLSWPT
-286 MSLSKW
+286 MSLAQL
-292 QAVLVPSFTLAL
+292 QAVLVPGFTLAI

-310 LLCARASDNMIGGRH
+310 LLCARASDSMIGDRH

-335 MANMVMPFVGGMPA
+335 LANMAMPFVGGMPA

-374 LGLLLIVWLAAP
+374 LGLLLIVLLAAP
-386 LVSHIPV
+386 LVSHIPL
-393 GVLSAI
+393 GVLSAL

-409 WRAFTQLSQFRW
+409 WRAFVRLSQFRW

-431 VLTVLVDLSTGMAVG
+431 VLTVLVDLSVGMAVG
-446 MAAACLTFIYRIS
+446 LAAACLTFIYRIS
-459 SLTNRQLLH
+459 SLTQRKLLH
-468 RTANTQVW
+468 ATAHTQVW
-476 ALNGALFFGA
+476 AFDGALFFGA
-486 VALLELI
+486 VDLI
-493 ANDLPDNT
+493 EQTSHDLPEKT
-501 LVLELGGLIYI
+501 LVLDLGGLIYI
-512 DSSGADALQSLQQTC
+512 DSSGADGLHGLLDACEHKHVELKLCAL
-527 EKQDVQLMLCGL
+527 
-539 NAQPLDILQRT
+539 NPQPLDILGRT
-550 GLLARM
+550 GLLARL
-556 KTPNTVSDWQT
+556 KPGGVVADWQT
-567 AVRVAT
+567 AARNAT

>member
-1 MHSATSL
+1 L
-8 QLSSSVLHL
+8 IFISSY
-17 LICISQ
+17 
-23 HREEQAY
+23 REKQAY
-30 TGSMQ
+30 SGLMQ

-48 GYNRQRFVKDVVAGL
+48 DYNRQRFVKDVGAGL
-63 TVSVVAL
+63 TVSMVAL
-70 PISMAFAIACGLKPE
+70 PISMAFAIACGLQPE

-120 GIVHIHGINGLML
+120 GIVHLHGINGLML

-155 FIPVAVITGFTNG
+155 FTPVAVITGFTNG

-174 MLQLKDFLGLPVQ
+174 MLQLKDFLGLPIQ
-187 AMPADVFGIVS
+187 TMPADVFGIVS
-198 LISTHL
+198 VISTHL
-204 NQADTSSLLLTTCSL
+204 HQTDLPTLMLTLSC
-219 LLLVFWQRLMPRWL
+219 LLVLAFWQLLVPRWL
-233 PTKIAQR
+233 QPSVSQR
-240 LSLMPGPMLVMLLA
+240 LSMVPGPMLVMVLA
-254 TVFVYITDWPV
+254 TVFTYLTDWPV

-277 GLPTLSWPD
+277 GLPAMNWPV
-286 MSLSKW
+286 MSLAQF
-292 QAVLVPSFTLAL
+292 QAVLLPSVTLAV

-310 LLCARASDNMIGGRH
+310 LMCARASDQMIDDRH

-335 MANMVMPFVGGMPA
+335 LSNMVMPFVGGMPA

-355 TVTNVKNGASSPVA
+355 TVTNVKNGATSPVA

-386 LVSHIPV
+386 LVSHIPL
-393 GVLSAI
+393 GVLSAL
-399 LLFIAWNMGD
+399 LLFIAWNMGN

-421 PYRFTLLAVF
+421 PYRFTMLAVF

-446 MAAACLTFIYRIS
+446 LAAACLTFIYRIS
-459 SLTNRQLLH
+459 SLTNRELLH

-486 VALLELI
+486 VTLLELI
-493 ANDLPDNT
+493 ANDLPDHT
-501 LVLELGGLIYI
+501 LVLDTQGLIYV
-512 DSSGADALQSLQQTC
+512 DSSGADALRNLLLTC
-527 EKQDVQLMLCGL
+527 EQQQIQLMLCGL
-539 NAQPLDILQRT
+539 NPQPLDILQRT
-550 GLLARM
+550 GLLVRLEAH
-556 KTPNTVSDWQT
+556 NILSDWQT

>member
-1 MHSATSL
+1 
-8 QLSSSVLHL
+8 
-17 LICISQ
+17 
-23 HREEQAY
+23 
-30 TGSMQ
+30 MQ

-48 GYNRQRFVKDVVAGL
+48 DYNRQRFVKDVGAGL
-63 TVSVVAL
+63 TVSMVAL
-70 PISMAFAIACGLKPE
+70 PISMAFAIACGLQPE

-120 GIVHIHGINGLML
+120 GIVHLHGINGLML

-174 MLQLKDFLGLPVQ
+174 MLQLKDFLGLPIQ
-187 AMPADVFGIVS
+187 TMPADVFGIVS
-198 LISTHL
+198 VISTHL
-204 NQADTSSLLLTTCSL
+204 HQTDLPTLMLTLSC
-219 LLLVFWQRLMPRWL
+219 LLVLAFWQLLMPRWL
-233 PTKIAQR
+233 QPSVSQR
-240 LSLMPGPMLVMLLA
+240 LSMLPGPMLVMVLA
-254 TVFVYITDWPV
+254 TVFTYLTDWPV

-277 GLPTLSWPD
+277 GLPAMNWPV
-286 MSLSKW
+286 MSLAQF
-292 QAVLVPSFTLAL
+292 QAVLLPSVTLAV

-310 LLCARASDNMIGGRH
+310 LMCARASDQMIDDRH

-335 MANMVMPFVGGMPA
+335 LANMVMPFVGGMPV

-355 TVTNVKNGASSPVA
+355 TVTNVKNGATSPVA

-386 LVSHIPV
+386 LVSHIPL
-393 GVLSAI
+393 GVLSAL
-399 LLFIAWNMGD
+399 LLFIAWNMGN

-421 PYRFTLLAVF
+421 PYRFTMLAVF

-446 MAAACLTFIYRIS
+446 LAAACLTFIYRIS

-493 ANDLPDNT
+493 ANDLPDHT
-501 LVLELGGLIYI
+501 LVLDTQGLIYV
-512 DSSGADALQSLQQTC
+512 DSSGADALRNLLLTC
-527 EKQDVQLMLCGL
+527 EQQQIQLMLCGL
-539 NAQPLDILQRT
+539 NPQPLDILQRT
-550 GLLARM
+550 GLLVRLEAH
-556 KTPNTVSDWQT
+556 NILSDWQT

>member
-1 MHSATSL
+1 ML
-8 QLSSSVLHL
+8 QLSAFRPK
-17 LICISQ
+17 LID
-23 HREEQAY
+23 
-30 TGSMQ
+30 
-35 RPVFHPQLIEALR
+35 ALR
-48 GYNRQRFVKDVVAGL
+48 GYDRQRFFKDLGAGL

-96 LIAALGGSRV
+96 LTSALGGSRV

-120 GIVHIHGINGLML
+120 GIVHMHGVNGLML

-141 LLLMGLLR
+141 LLLMGVFR

-187 AMPADVFGIVS
+187 TMPADVFGIVS
-198 LISTHL
+198 VISTHL
-204 NQADTSSLLLTTCSL
+204 NQTDIATLALTLSSLLV
-219 LLLVFWQRLMPRWL
+219 LVFWQLLMPRWL

-254 TVFVYITDWPV
+254 TAFVYTTDWPV
-265 ATIGSRFGGIPS
+265 ATIGSRFGGIPYS
-277 GLPTLSWPD
+277 LLDLSWPT
-286 MSLSKW
+286 MSLAQL
-292 QAVLVPSFTLAL
+292 QAVLVSGFTLAV

-310 LLCARASDNMIGGRH
+310 LLCARASDSMIGDRH

-335 MANMVMPFVGGMPA
+335 LANMAMPFVGGMPA

-374 LGLLLIVWLAAP
+374 LGLLLIVLLAAP
-386 LVSHIPV
+386 LVSHIPL
-393 GVLSAI
+393 GVLSAL

-409 WRAFTQLSQFRW
+409 WRAFVRLSQFRW

-431 VLTVLVDLSTGMAVG
+431 VLTVLVDLSVGMAVG
-446 MAAACLTFIYRIS
+446 LAAACLTFIYRIS
-459 SLTNRQLLH
+459 SLTQRKLLH
-468 RTANTQVW
+468 ATVQTQVW
-476 ALNGALFFGA
+476 AFDGALFFGA
-486 VALLELI
+486 VDLI
-493 ANDLPDNT
+493 EQTSHDLPEKT
-501 LVLELGGLIYI
+501 LVLDLGGLIYI
-512 DSSGADALQSLQQTC
+512 DSSGADGLHGLLDACEHKHVELKLCAL
-527 EKQDVQLMLCGL
+527 
-539 NAQPLDILQRT
+539 NPQPLDILGRT
-550 GLLARM
+550 GLLARL
-556 KTPNTVSDWQT
+556 KPGGVVADWQT
-567 AVRVAT
+567 AARNAT

>member
-1 MHSATSL
+1 ML
-8 QLSSSVLHL
+8 QLSAFRPK
-17 LICISQ
+17 LID
-23 HREEQAY
+23 
-30 TGSMQ
+30 
-35 RPVFHPQLIEALR
+35 ALR
-48 GYNRQRFVKDVVAGL
+48 GYDRQRFFKDLGAGL

-96 LIAALGGSRV
+96 LTSALGGSRV

-120 GIVHIHGINGLML
+120 GIVHMHGVNGLML

-141 LLLMGLLR
+141 LLLMGVFR

-187 AMPADVFGIVS
+187 TMPADVFGIVS
-198 LISTHL
+198 VISTHL
-204 NQADTSSLLLTTCSL
+204 NQTDIATLALTLCSL
-219 LLLVFWQRLMPRWL
+219 LVLVFWQLLMPRWL
-233 PTKIAQR
+233 PASVAQR

-254 TVFVYITDWPV
+254 TAFVYTTDWPV

-277 GLPTLSWPD
+277 SLLDLSWPT
-286 MSLSKW
+286 MSLAQL
-292 QAVLVPSFTLAL
+292 QAVLVPGFTLAV

-310 LLCARASDNMIGGRH
+310 LLCARASDSMIGDRH

-335 MANMVMPFVGGMPA
+335 LANMAMPFVGGMPA

-374 LGLLLIVWLAAP
+374 LGLLLIVLLAAP
-386 LVSHIPV
+386 LVSHIPL
-393 GVLSAI
+393 GVLSAL

-409 WRAFTQLSQFRW
+409 WRAFVRLSQFRW

-431 VLTVLVDLSTGMAVG
+431 VLTVLVDLSVGMAVG
-446 MAAACLTFIYRIS
+446 LAAACLTFIYRIS
-459 SLTNRQLLH
+459 SLTQRKLLH
-468 RTANTQVW
+468 ATAHTQVW
-476 ALNGALFFGA
+476 AFDGALFFGA
-486 VALLELI
+486 VDLI
-493 ANDLPDNT
+493 EQTSHDLPEKT
-501 LVLELGGLIYI
+501 LVLDLGGLIYI
-512 DSSGADALQSLQQTC
+512 DSSGADGLHGLLDACEHKHVELKLCAL
-527 EKQDVQLMLCGL
+527 
-539 NAQPLDILQRT
+539 NPQPLDILGRT
-550 GLLARM
+550 GLLARL
-556 KTPNTVSDWQT
+556 KPGGVVADWQT
-567 AVRVAT
+567 AARNAT

>member
-1 MHSATSL
+1 ML
-8 QLSSSVLHL
+8 QLLAFRPK
-17 LICISQ
+17 LID
-23 HREEQAY
+23 
-30 TGSMQ
+30 
-35 RPVFHPQLIEALR
+35 ALR
-48 GYNRQRFVKDVVAGL
+48 GYDRQRFFKDVGAGL

-96 LIAALGGSRV
+96 MTAALGGSRV

-120 GIVHIHGINGLML
+120 GIVHMHGVNGLML

-141 LLLMGLLR
+141 LLLMGVFR

-187 AMPADVFGIVS
+187 TMPADVFGIVS
-198 LISTHL
+198 VISTHL
-204 NQADTSSLLLTTCSL
+204 NQTDTATLALTLCSL
-219 LLLVFWQRLMPRWL
+219 LVLVFWQLLMPRWL
-233 PTKIAQR
+233 PTSVAQR

-254 TVFVYITDWPV
+254 TVFVYATDWPV

-277 GLPTLSWPD
+277 SLLDLSWPT
-286 MSLSKW
+286 MSLAQL
-292 QAVLVPSFTLAL
+292 QAVLVPGFTLAI

-310 LLCARASDNMIGGRH
+310 LLCARASDSMIGDRH

-335 MANMVMPFVGGMPA
+335 LANMAMPFVGGMPA

-374 LGLLLIVWLAAP
+374 LGLLLIVLLAAP
-386 LVSHIPV
+386 LVSHIPL
-393 GVLSAI
+393 GVLSAL

-409 WRAFTQLSQFRW
+409 WRAFVRLSQFRW

-431 VLTVLVDLSTGMAVG
+431 VLTVLVDLSVGMAVG
-446 MAAACLTFIYRIS
+446 LAAACLTFIYRIS
-459 SLTNRQLLH
+459 SLTQRKLLH
-468 RTANTQVW
+468 ATAQTHVW
-476 ALNGALFFGA
+476 AFDGALFFGA
-486 VALLELI
+486 VDLI
-493 ANDLPDNT
+493 EQTSHDLPEKK
-501 LVLELGGLIYI
+501 LVLDLGGLIYI
-512 DSSGADALQSLQQTC
+512 DSSGADALHGLLDAC
-527 EKQDVQLMLCGL
+527 EHKHVELKLCAL
-539 NAQPLDILQRT
+539 NPQPLDILGRT
-550 GLLARM
+550 GLLARL
-556 KTPNTVSDWQT
+556 KPGGVVADWQT
-567 AVRVAT
+567 AIDSNQADKPPKND
-573 E
+573 

>member
-1 MHSATSL
+1 
-8 QLSSSVLHL
+8 
-17 LICISQ
+17 
-23 HREEQAY
+23 
-30 TGSMQ
+30 MQ

-48 GYNRQRFVKDVVAGL
+48 DYNRQRFVKDVGAGL
-63 TVSVVAL
+63 TVSMVAL
-70 PISMAFAIACGLKPE
+70 PISMAFAIACGLQPE

-120 GIVHIHGINGLML
+120 GIVHLHGINGLML

-155 FIPVAVITGFTNG
+155 FTPVAVITGFTNG

-174 MLQLKDFLGLPVQ
+174 MLQLKDFLGLPIQ
-187 AMPADVFGIVS
+187 TMPADVFGIVS
-198 LISTHL
+198 VISTHL
-204 NQADTSSLLLTTCSL
+204 HQTDLPTLMLTLSC
-219 LLLVFWQRLMPRWL
+219 LLVLAFWQLLMPRWL
-233 PTKIAQR
+233 QPSVSQR
-240 LSLMPGPMLVMLLA
+240 LSMVPGPMLVMVLA
-254 TVFVYITDWPV
+254 TVFTYLTDWPV

-277 GLPTLSWPD
+277 GLPAMNWPV
-286 MSLSKW
+286 MSLAQF
-292 QAVLVPSFTLAL
+292 QAVLLPSVTLAV

-310 LLCARASDNMIGGRH
+310 LMCARASDQMIDDRH

-335 MANMVMPFVGGMPA
+335 LANMVMPFVGGMPA

-355 TVTNVKNGASSPVA
+355 TVTNVKNGATSPVA

-386 LVSHIPV
+386 LVSHIPL
-393 GVLSAI
+393 GVLSAL
-399 LLFIAWNMGD
+399 LLFIAWNMGN

-421 PYRFTLLAVF
+421 PYRFTMLAVF

-446 MAAACLTFIYRIS
+446 LAAACLTFIYRIS

-493 ANDLPDNT
+493 ANDLPDHT
-501 LVLELGGLIYI
+501 LVLDTQGLIYV
-512 DSSGADALQSLQQTC
+512 DSSGADALRNLLLTC
-527 EKQDVQLMLCGL
+527 EQQQIQLMLCGL
-539 NAQPLDILQRT
+539 NQQPLDILQRT
-550 GLLARM
+550 GLLVRLEAH
-556 KTPNTVSDWQT
+556 NILSDWQT
-567 AVRVAT
+567 AVQVAT

>member
-1 MHSATSL
+1 ML
-8 QLSSSVLHL
+8 QLSAFRPK
-17 LICISQ
+17 LID
-23 HREEQAY
+23 
-30 TGSMQ
+30 
-35 RPVFHPQLIEALR
+35 ALR
-48 GYNRQRFVKDVVAGL
+48 GYDRQRFFKDLGAGL

-96 LIAALGGSRV
+96 LTAALGGSRV

-120 GIVHIHGINGLML
+120 GIVHMHGVNGLML

-141 LLLMGLLR
+141 LLLMGVFR

-174 MLQLKDFLGLPVQ
+174 MLQLKDFLGLPIQ
-187 AMPADVFGIVS
+187 TMPADVFGIVS
-198 LISTHL
+198 VISTHL
-204 NQADTSSLLLTTCSL
+204 NQTDIATLALTLCSL
-219 LLLVFWQRLMPRWL
+219 LVLVFWQLLMPRWL

-254 TVFVYITDWPV
+254 TAFVYTTDWPV

-277 GLPTLSWPD
+277 SLLDLSWPT
-286 MSLSKW
+286 MSLAQL
-292 QAVLVPSFTLAL
+292 QAVLVPGFTLAV

-310 LLCARASDNMIGGRH
+310 LLCARASDSMIGDRH

-335 MANMVMPFVGGMPA
+335 LANMAMPFVGGMPA

-374 LGLLLIVWLAAP
+374 LGLLLIVLLAAP
-386 LVSHIPV
+386 LVLHIPL
-393 GVLSAI
+393 GVLSAL

-409 WRAFTQLSQFRW
+409 WRAFVRLSQFRW

-431 VLTVLVDLSTGMAVG
+431 VLTVLVDLSVGMAVG
-446 MAAACLTFIYRIS
+446 LAAACLTFIYRIS
-459 SLTNRQLLH
+459 SLTQRKLLH
-468 RTANTQVW
+468 ATAHTQVW
-476 ALNGALFFGA
+476 AFDGALFFGA
-486 VALLELI
+486 VDLI
-493 ANDLPDNT
+493 EQTSHDLPEKK
-501 LVLELGGLIYI
+501 LVLDLGGLIYI
-512 DSSGADALQSLQQTC
+512 DSSGADGLHGLLDACEHKHVELKLCAL
-527 EKQDVQLMLCGL
+527 
-539 NAQPLDILQRT
+539 NPQPLDILGRT
-550 GLLARM
+550 GLLARL
-556 KTPNTVSDWQT
+556 KPGGVVADWQT
-567 AVRVAT
+567 AIDSNQADKLPKSD
-573 E
+573 